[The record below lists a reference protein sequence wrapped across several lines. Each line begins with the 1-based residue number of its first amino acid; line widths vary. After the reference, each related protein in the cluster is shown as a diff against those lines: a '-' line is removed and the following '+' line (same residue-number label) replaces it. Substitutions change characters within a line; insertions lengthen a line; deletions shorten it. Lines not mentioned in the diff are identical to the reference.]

1 MVPSTCAGGP
11 TDGGGGGGDDGGDDG
26 GFLGSD
32 GFGDPFAGAG
42 GPSISPLEGNLE
54 EENMLSLNG
63 DSSSYLA
70 VALLAGPQQA
80 GGSVGADFQD
90 TTPSSSDGPLDL
102 SSTFLDLS
110 FGPCTNYVMAD
121 CGAQAANNGMYFAG
135 VLPPGMNGPAI
146 YAKWATRGR
155 PPTNLPTPQ
164 NPIWPQGAPPEV
176 NPPVLPSDVPW
187 YKAIPALLMELLDNM
202 NIDIPVM
209 VDPCLMAPSAQCGP
223 YAPPQ
228 A

>member
-1 MVPSTCAGGP
+1 M
-11 TDGGGGGGDDGGDDG
+11 
-26 GFLGSD
+26 
-32 GFGDPFAGAG
+32 
-42 GPSISPLEGNLE
+42 EK
-54 EENMLSLNG
+54 
-63 DSSSYLA
+63 
-70 VALLAGPQQA
+70 VA
-80 GGSVGADFQD
+80 
-90 TTPSSSDGPLDL
+90 
-102 SSTFLDLS
+102 
-110 FGPCTNYVMAD
+110 
-121 CGAQAANNGMYFAG
+121 AANNGMYFAG

-187 YKAIPALLMELLDNM
+187 YKAIPALLVELLDNM